1 MNNVEKDSVQEVCT
15 TPTTSPLVQWVVEPT
30 MYDTHVKENFHIFGI
45 ASILYACLYTF
56 CMYKNDSGITYPIL
70 ILGSIGFVRFYQK
83 KLELDWKK
91 ESIFYS
97 VSMLLLSI
105 STCCT
110 DDYRIIFLNK
120 IGVFLLFICMILGI
134 VYDTRKWE
142 LTKFLSSILMVIFL
156 AVGEISRPFS
166 DALWF
171 CKNKLDKKNSK
182 YIYALVGVGIAIPV
196 VVIIFV
202 LLSSADA
209 VFRDLGNRLF
219 SGVNN
224 GDVWGIAWMFTFVFL
239 ASYCLLVHVSKKTV
253 KEEVADTR
261 KWEPLIAIP
270 VTSVLSLMYLVFS
283 AIQIVYLFMGNL
295 QLPKGYTYAE
305 YAREG
310 FFQLLAVSI
319 INLVIVLIGLS
330 CFKKSKVLKVVLTI
344 LSLCTFIMIAS
355 SALRMLIYIQYYY
368 LTFLRIFVL
377 WSLVVLFLLFV
388 GVIVYIV
395 KEDFPLFRYA
405 MVVVTSLYIVF
416 SFSHPDY
423 WIAKVNLAGAEETRS
438 EFFKGETYGDYGFLA
453 DLNADAAPVMLE
465 WIKKEGYSVESY
477 FSKGLTYAEYTDLL
491 GHAEDKTV
499 AEKKDWCSY
508 LYLRHL
514 QERCEDIQFRKWNFS
529 RWNADIKVL
538 LFDSSR

>member
-1 MNNVEKDSVQEVCT
+1 MNNVEKDSVQEVPV
-15 TPTTSPLVQWVVEPT
+15 TPIMPPVAKTT
-30 MYDTHVKENFHIFGI
+30 MYDTHIKENFHIFGI

-56 CMYKNDSGITYPIL
+56 CMYKNDSGITYPIM
-70 ILGSIGFVRFYQK
+70 ILGSIAFVCFCQE
-83 KLELDWKK
+83 KLEIAWKK
-91 ESIFYS
+91 ESIFYG
-97 VSMLLLSI
+97 VSLMLLAV

-120 IGVFLLFICMILGI
+120 VGIFLLMVCMILGI

-142 LTKFLSSILMVIFL
+142 LKKFFASIIKVIFM
-156 AVGEISRPFS
+156 AIGEVARPFS
-166 DALWF
+166 DAVWF

-182 YIYALVGVGIAIPV
+182 YIYIMIGVGVAIPV
-196 VVIIFV
+196 VVVIFV

-209 VFRDLGNRLF
+209 VFRDFGDRLF
-219 SGVNN
+219 SRLNT
-224 GDVWGIAWMFTFVFL
+224 GDIFGIAWMFAIAFL
-239 ASYCLLVHVSKKTV
+239 ASYCLLAYVSKKTV
-253 KEEVADTR
+253 KEEVDDTR

-270 VTSVLSLMYLVFS
+270 VTSVLSVMYLVFS
-283 AIQIVYLFMGNL
+283 GIQIMYLFMGNM

-310 FFQLLAVSI
+310 FFQLLAVSV

-330 CFKKSKVLKVVLTI
+330 RFKKSRILKAVLTV

-355 SALRMLIYIQYYY
+355 SALRMVIYIQYYY

-388 GVIVYIV
+388 GVIIYII

-405 MVVVTSLYIVF
+405 MVVVTCLYIVF
-416 SFSHPDY
+416 SFCHPDY
-423 WIAKVNLAGAEETRS
+423 WIAKVNLAGTKEVRCQ
-438 EFFKGETYGDYGFLA
+438 FFKGETYSDYGFLA
-453 DLNADAAPVMLE
+453 DLNADAAPVLLAWTAE
-465 WIKKEGYSVESY
+465 EGYSFESY
-477 FSKGLTYAEYTDLL
+477 FSKGLTYAEYVDLMYD
-491 GHAEDKTV
+491 AEDKTI

-514 QERCEDIQFRKWNFS
+514 QERCEDMSFRELNFS
-529 RWNADIKVL
+529 RWNADVKV
-538 LFDSSR
+538 RAYTIQQER